1 MNLHSNA
8 FDSVDESTTLAA
20 GTGLGS
26 PIAEIAAQPVPEP
39 LTAAQL
45 DAAPVAAA
53 AVAIPATTVATV
65 VAPAAATTVTVPT
78 GAAPLGTLA
87 PAATGTLPMIGAL
100 LLVVGLILALGKLVR
115 RVQHSRL
122 GAASPLAVKGGVQIG
137 AKERV
142 VWMQAGETHLL
153 LGVSPGRVQTL
164 HVFDV
169 APDFS
174 SPAAN
179 ETLPTPAT
187 QEFSD
192 RLKAL
197 LASARAKGVDVDV
210 TPAAEAA
217 VPPPAAKPASKPA
230 AAKPLFSF
238 RA

>member
-1 MNLHSNA
+1 MSLHSNA
-8 FDSVDESTTLAA
+8 LDSVEESTTLAA
-20 GTGLGS
+20 GTGLAS

-53 AVAIPATTVATV
+53 ATVPATTVATV
-65 VAPAAATTVTVPT
+65 AAPTVATTVATPKGT
-78 GAAPLGTLA
+78 AALGTLA

-100 LLVVGLILALGKLVR
+100 LLVVGLILALGKLVK

-122 GAASPLAVKGGVQIG
+122 GAASPLALKGGVQVG

-174 SPAAN
+174 APAAN

-210 TPAAEAA
+210 TPAVEAA
-217 VPPPAAKPASKPA
+217 VPPPAAKPAAKPA

>member
-1 MNLHSNA
+1 MTLTSNA
-8 FDSVDESTTLAA
+8 LDSVDESTTLAA

-26 PIAEIAAQPVPEP
+26 PIAEIAAQPLPEP
-39 LTAAQL
+39 LTAERI

-53 AVAIPATTVATV
+53 VIPATTGATAAV
-65 VAPAAATTVTVPT
+65 PAATTVSVPK

-87 PAATGTLPMIGAL
+87 PAASGTLPMIGAL
-100 LLVVGLILALGKLVR
+100 LLVVGLILALGKLVK

-122 GAASPLAVKGGVQIG
+122 GAATPLALKGGVQVG

-174 SPAAN
+174 TPAAN

-210 TPAAEAA
+210 TPAAEA